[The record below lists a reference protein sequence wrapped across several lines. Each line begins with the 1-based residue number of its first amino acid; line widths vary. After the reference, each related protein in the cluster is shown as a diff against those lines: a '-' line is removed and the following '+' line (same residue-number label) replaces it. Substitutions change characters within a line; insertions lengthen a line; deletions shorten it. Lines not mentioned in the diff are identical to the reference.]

1 MQTLTQN
8 ILKLKIE
15 YELNQKNLEVI
26 IYFKNTQLYCF
37 KIKF

>member
-26 IYFKNTQLYCF
+26 IIL
-37 KIKF
+37 KILNYILF

>member
-1 MQTLTQN
+1 MQTLKQN

-26 IYFKNTQLYCF
+26 IIL
-37 KIKF
+37 KILNYILF

>member
-15 YELNQKNLEVI
+15 YDLNQKNLEVI
-26 IYFKNTQLYCF
+26 IYFKNAQL
-37 KIKF
+37 